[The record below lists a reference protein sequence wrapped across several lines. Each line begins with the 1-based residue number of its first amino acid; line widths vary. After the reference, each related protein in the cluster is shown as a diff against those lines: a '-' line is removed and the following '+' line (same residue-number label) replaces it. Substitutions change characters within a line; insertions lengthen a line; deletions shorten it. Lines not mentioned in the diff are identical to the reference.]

1 MKKLFSALCLL
12 LVSAA
17 LAVAAP
23 PGTITKVSSSSV
35 TVHWGSAAAV
45 SKHGMAEA
53 YTGHSREYTFTVTP
67 STVITVHGT
76 KASLGSLQKGM
87 TVNVAHQGLTA
98 TRLDVP

>member
-12 LVSAA
+12 FVGTA
-17 LAVAAP
+17 LAVAA

-35 TVHWGSAAAV
+35 TVHWGNAKAA
-45 SKHGMAEA
+45 SHHGMAQA
-53 YTGHSREYTFTVTP
+53 YTGTSREYTFTVTP
-67 STVITVHGT
+67 STVITVHGN

>member
-1 MKKLFSALCLL
+1 MKKLFSILCILF
-12 LVSAA
+12 VGAA

-23 PGTITKVSSSSV
+23 GTITKVTSDSV
-35 TVHWGSAAAV
+35 TVHWSSAAAV
-45 SKHGMAEA
+45 SKHGMAQA

-67 STVITVHGT
+67 ATVITVHGN

-87 TVNVAHQGLTA
+87 TVNVGHQGLTA